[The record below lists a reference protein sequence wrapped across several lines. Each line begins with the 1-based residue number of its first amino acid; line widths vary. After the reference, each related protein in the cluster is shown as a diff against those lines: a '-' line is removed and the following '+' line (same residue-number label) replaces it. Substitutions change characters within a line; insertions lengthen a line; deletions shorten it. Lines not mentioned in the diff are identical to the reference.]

1 MNRTDLQ
8 RISEQRLRESKILLD
23 AEAYP
28 GAFYLAGYAV
38 ECALKSCIAKE
49 FKEHEFPDKDFVN
62 SIYSHKLD
70 QLLRHA
76 GLEHEPEI
84 TIASKSQLWE
94 YWKYVR
100 TWKESKRYEEP
111 TPEEAKELYWAIADP
126 KNGVLQWLKERW

>member
-1 MNRTDLQ
+1 LNRTDLQ
-8 RISEQRLRESKILLD
+8 RISEQRLREAKILLD

-38 ECALKSCIAKE
+38 ECALKSCIAKK
-49 FKEHEFPDKDFVN
+49 FKEHEFPDGDFVN

-84 TIASKSQLWE
+84 TVGSKSQLWE
-94 YWKYVR
+94 YWSYVK
-100 TWKESKRYEEP
+100 TWNESKRYEEP

-126 KNGVLQWLKERW
+126 TDGVLQWLKERW